1 MPKRDTMERRAY
13 SFEIRANDTDSGT
26 GIITGRPIVYESKT
40 DLGYFDEI
48 IKRGA
53 LKGANLKDVRFL
65 VNHDMSRIPLAR
77 SRNNNE
83 NSTMQLTPDD
93 DGLSI
98 RVTLDIAN
106 NSEARALY
114 SAVQRGDISG
124 MSFLFAVGEE
134 DWAGLDTDHPTRS
147 IISIAEVLEV
157 SAVTF
162 PAYEATEI
170 ETRSKGALDSAR
182 ARALDNARHKAPDGA
197 SKKPNYWAEIMCE
210 LYDN

>member
-13 SFEIRANDTDSGT
+13 SFEIRANDTDGGT

>member
-1 MPKRDTMERRAY
+1 MSKAENMERRAY
-13 SFEIRANDTDSGT
+13 SFEIRADASEEGGA
-26 GIITGRPIVYESKT
+26 GIITGRPIVYESMT
-40 DLGYFDEI
+40 DLGYFNEI

-53 LKGANLKDVRFL
+53 LDKANLKDVRFL

-83 NSTMQLTPDD
+83 RSTMQLSPDK
-93 DGLSI
+93 DGLAI
-98 RVTLDIAN
+98 RVTLDVEN

-114 SAVQRGDISG
+114 SAVQRGDITG

-134 DWAGLDTDHPTRS
+134 DWADLDTDHPTRS

-170 ETRSKGALDSAR
+170 ETRSKGALDNAR
-182 ARALDNARHKAPDGA
+182 ARVVDTTRNAPDGA
-197 SKKPNYWAEIMCE
+197 AALELAKAKARNQLYWR
-210 LYDN
+210 

>member
-13 SFEIRANDTDSGT
+13 SFEIRASDTDSGT

-98 RVTLDIAN
+98 RVTLDVEN

-124 MSFLFAVGEE
+124 MSFLFAVGDE
-134 DWAGLDTDHPTRS
+134 DWAGLDTDHPTRT
-147 IISIAEVLEV
+147 ILSIAEVLEV

-162 PAYEATEI
+162 PAYESTEI
-170 ETRSKGALDSAR
+170 ETRSKGALDNAR

-197 SKKPNYWAEIMCE
+197 SKKPDYWAQVMCE
-210 LYDN
+210 LYNN